1 MTKLNE
7 VNTENRYVG
16 TISNCLKHKKHQ
28 HKYCRNL
35 LLKDDPKAITLI
47 ALVITIIILIILA
60 GVAIS
65 LTIGENGLF
74 NKVKYAKEEYK
85 LAQAKEELEVEIIN
99 VQTIIMEEQGRNAT
113 LEDLQSLIDTS
124 KYEIVLHYEQVA
136 SSETITQKSTYAE
149 VKEIESKIKFIV
161 DDKLVIRDVELID
174 KNESSRINNFDI
186 SIENANGSYLTIN
199 ASNATTNDGSTIQLY
214 KYYVNGEKMQETT
227 EDTFT
232 VTNLELNTEYSIKV
246 ITVDEDGKEKA
257 SSIKKYTTANVQYL
271 YKNGDTCDT
280 ITGGYATGATTG
292 ATITY
297 NTDNIQISSSNYT
310 YVFAVTNNQIDFS
323 QYSKLHIKLS
333 TNTECYTVR
342 LGSNKNDTGDT
353 SIYCLE
359 GSKTGN
365 DIIETMDI
373 SQLNESSYLK
383 LGKHNGAT
391 GTIKYY
397 EVWLEE

>member
-1 MTKLNE
+1 MKNIK
-7 VNTENRYVG
+7 G
-16 TISNCLKHKKHQ
+16 
-28 HKYCRNL
+28 
-35 LLKDDPKAITLI
+35 ITLI
-47 ALVITIIILIILA
+47 ALVITIVILIILA

-65 LTIGENGLF
+65 LTIGENGIF
-74 NKVKYAKEEYK
+74 NKAKYAKEEYK
-85 LAQAKEELEVEIIN
+85 LAQAREELELEIID
-99 VQTIIMEEQGRNAT
+99 VQTIIMEEQQRNAT
-113 LEDLQSLIDTS
+113 LEDLQNLIDTS
-124 KYEIVLHYEQVA
+124 KYEIVLHYEPIA
-136 SSETITQKSTYAE
+136 SSEIITQKSTYAE

-199 ASNATTNDGSTIQLY
+199 ASSATTNDGSTIQLY
-214 KYYVNGEKMQETT
+214 KYYVNGEKIQETIENT
-227 EDTFT
+227 YT
-232 VTNLELNTEYSIKV
+232 VTTLELNTEYSIKV
-246 ITVDEDGKEKA
+246 IAVDEDGKEKT
-257 SSIKKYTTANVQYL
+257 STIKRYKTANVQYL
-271 YKNGDTCDT
+271 YKSGDTCNT
-280 ITGGYATGATTG
+280 ITGGYTTGATSG

-297 NTDNIQISSSNYT
+297 NTDNIQISSSNNT

-323 QYSKLHIKLS
+323 QYSKLYIKLS

-342 LGSNKNDTGDT
+342 LGSNKNDTGAICT
-353 SIYCLE
+353 LT
-359 GSKTGN
+359 GKKTGN

-397 EVWLEE
+397 EIWLEK